1 MGINYQQ
8 TPTHLNDRQSD
19 HWIAQRM
26 GIRSAAYLRKL
37 LASA

>member
-1 MGINYQQ
+1 MAMAMTLRDKHG
-8 TPTHLNDRQSD
+8 TTSS
-19 HWIAQRM
+19 WIAQRM